1 MNIHI
6 VLFFCFLTGALCDGT
21 TGTSRCINATE
32 GGNIRV
38 QCSLLSVRNVRKFF
52 CENDCRGDDVL
63 VVTSGS
69 GAQNGRFSLEVDSQR
84 LYVNIAQLVKSDS
97 GRYRCGVRR
106 GRPRFTASYD
116 FDLCVTDA
124 RSEETTAPTA
134 VPETNKVST
143 APSAVP
149 ETNKV
154 STGLVLVS
162 VGVPVVVVLLVVV
175 LLFFYKTRTKRSD
188 GTNKTGN
195 TDSTK
200 TQIVPY
206 ENWPPGS
213 TRPDSTYQDLDPATR
228 NQNQIYWTLTHT
240 QDNTKDHV

>member
-116 FDLCVTDA
+116 FDLCVTDGEFHGNLRQLSLKQTRCLQLRQLSLKQTRCLQVWSWC
-124 RSEETTAPTA
+124 RSGYLWWWFCWLLFCSSSTKRGRSGLMVPTRQETQTAPR
-134 VPETNKVST
+134 
-143 APSAVP
+143 
-149 ETNKV
+149 
-154 STGLVLVS
+154 L
-162 VGVPVVVVLLVVV
+162 
-175 LLFFYKTRTKRSD
+175 R
-188 GTNKTGN
+188 
-195 TDSTK
+195 
-200 TQIVPY
+200 
-206 ENWPPGS
+206 
-213 TRPDSTYQDLDPATR
+213 
-228 NQNQIYWTLTHT
+228 
-240 QDNTKDHV
+240 

>member
-21 TGTSRCINATE
+21 TGTSGCINATE

-38 QCSLLSVRNVRKFF
+38 QCSLPSVRNVRKFF
-52 CENDCRGDDVL
+52 CKDDCRGDDVL
-63 VVTSGS
+63 VATSGS

-106 GRPRFTASYD
+106 RRRRFKASYD
-116 FDLCVTDA
+116 FDLCVTD
-124 RSEETTAPTA
+124 
-134 VPETNKVST
+134 

-154 STGLVLVS
+154 STGTRTLHHVCFICFHPVSSGLVLVS

-175 LLFFYKTRTKRSD
+175 LLFYKKRTKRSD

-200 TQIVPY
+200 TQMVPY

-228 NQNQIYWTLTHT
+228 NQNQIYWTLTPT